1 MRKSAVFISAILTTF
16 ALVIL
21 YSVVSAYRDNKNIVT
36 AEVQPVATLE
46 PEPTDVPTQTV
57 LTPEEA
63 AQLAV
68 QVIGHDGLLS
78 AESANLNGMDAY
90 LITFT
95 NNDLVYVG
103 MDGQIL
109 SVQVAP
115 VVVSMAPAPP
125 PAKKNRN
132 NRNGGGGGDKNTDRD
147 EHDD

>member
-1 MRKSAVFISAILTTF
+1 
-16 ALVIL
+16 
-21 YSVVSAYRDNKNIVT
+21 
-36 AEVQPVATLE
+36 
-46 PEPTDVPTQTV
+46 
-57 LTPEEA
+57 
-63 AQLAV
+63 
-68 QVIGHDGLLS
+68 LS